1 MSQLG
6 RLNNTHRL
14 VILMA
19 LPPIELG
26 EFDHYTLIV
35 EDARAVAEFHI
46 NKLGFKPA
54 RIQMV
59 NAGSAPDGEYDMLN
73 HILWLPGSDEKV
85 VVVTEG
91 LTEESIF
98 YRYYWTYGA
107 GIHHV
112 AYTVD
117 DIDETLEKLREHG
130 VETTSDNILQ
140 DPVSGL
146 KQIFL
151 DREHCGYFIELI
163 ERNETSGAGEFVEDN
178 MSALANTME
187 GYLDEP
193 EVESDDENNP
203 SISISAPVETV
214 QNVMADPFK
223 LPEWTGHRMIR
234 MIDDKLVEARM
245 HGDIDLKI
253 EPDSSGV
260 SYTWSNGEAEKT
272 IRLEISSDGK
282 AVNVSADLSGVTG
295 NGRKKLHEIITIE
308 LKVLKALIEGEP
320 EKISKTDYFMLDEW
334 HLEIHQRRGL

>member
-1 MSQLG
+1 M
-6 RLNNTHRL
+6 
-14 VILMA
+14 
-19 LPPIELG
+19 
-26 EFDHYTLIV
+26 
-35 EDARAVAEFHI
+35 
-46 NKLGFKPA
+46 
-54 RIQMV
+54 
-59 NAGSAPDGEYDMLN
+59 
-73 HILWLPGSDEKV
+73 
-85 VVVTEG
+85 
-91 LTEESIF
+91 
-98 YRYYWTYGA
+98 
-107 GIHHV
+107 
-112 AYTVD
+112 
-117 DIDETLEKLREHG
+117 
-130 VETTSDNILQ
+130 ETTSDNILQ

-193 EVESDDENNP
+193 EIESDDENNP

-282 AVNVSADLSGVTG
+282 GVNVSADLSGVTG
-295 NGRKKLHEIITIE
+295 NGRKKLHQIITIE
-308 LKVLKALIEGEP
+308 LNMLKALIEGEP
-320 EKISKTDYFMLDEW
+320 EKISKTDYLTLDEW